1 MKLHIVALMAGT
13 ALSLAAC
20 GKHDNGGNG
29 VGGTGNMAADNMAAD
44 NSLDTNGAMTAP
56 AADPT
61 TAQGFVN
68 AAAASDKFEIESSK
82 LAQSASSSAAVKKFA
97 SQMITDHTASTAK
110 LKGIAGGMSPAIT
123 PDDTL
128 SPDQQTALDG
138 LKNQKG
144 AAFDTAY
151 KQAQVDGHQKAL
163 DMLKNYASKGDNAQ
177 LKSFAETMVP
187 KVTAHLNMA
196 KGLK

>member
-1 MKLHIVALMAGT
+1 MKLHIVALAAGT

-20 GKHDNGGNG
+20 AKHDNGNAAVDDGN
-29 VGGTGNMAADNMAAD
+29 VVVD
-44 NSLDTNGAMTAP
+44 NSLGTNTTA
-56 AADPT
+56 AAVDPN

-68 AAAASDKFEIESSK
+68 AAAASDRFEIESSK
-82 LAQSASSSAAVKKFA
+82 LAQTASTSAAVKKFA
-97 SQMITDHTASTAK
+97 AQMISDHTASTAK
-110 LKGIAGGMSPAIT
+110 LKGIVGGMTPAIT

-128 SPDQQTALDG
+128 TAEQQASLDG
-138 LKNQKG
+138 LKGQTG
-144 AAFDTAY
+144 AAFDAAY

-163 DMLKNYASKGDNAQ
+163 DLLKTYSASGDNAQ
-177 LKSFAETMVP
+177 LKTFAQGLTP

>member
-1 MKLHIVALMAGT
+1 MKLQIVALVAGT

-20 GKHDNGGNG
+20 GKHDSGGNG
-29 VGGTGNMAADNMAAD
+29 VGGTTNMAAE
-44 NSLDTNGAMTAP
+44 TNGTMAAP

-68 AAAASDKFEIESSK
+68 AAAASDKFEIDSSK

-97 SQMITDHTASTAK
+97 AQMITDHTASTAK
-110 LKGIAGGMSPAIT
+110 LKGIVGGMSPAIT

-128 SPDQQTALDG
+128 TADQQSAMDS
-138 LKNQKG
+138 LKGQNG
-144 AAFDTAY
+144 AAFDSAY

-163 DMLKNYASKGDNAQ
+163 DLLKNYVAKGDNAQ
-177 LKSFAETMVP
+177 LKSFAQTMIP

>member
-1 MKLHIVALMAGT
+1 MKIHIVGLAAGT

-20 GKHDNGGNG
+20 AKHDNGN
-29 VGGTGNMAADNMAAD
+29 DNANIAVD
-44 NSLDTNGAMTAP
+44 NSVDGNAALAP
-56 AADPT
+56 ALDPN

-68 AAAASDKFEIESSK
+68 AAAASDRFEIESSK
-82 LAQSASSSAAVKKFA
+82 LAQTSASSAAVKKFA
-97 SQMITDHTASTAK
+97 TQMVTDHTASTAK
-110 LKGIAGGMSPAIT
+110 LKGIVGGLNPAVT

-128 SPDQQTALDG
+128 TPDQRTALDG
-138 LKNQKG
+138 LKGQSG

-151 KQAQVDGHQKAL
+151 QQAQVDGHQKTL
-163 DMLKNYASKGDNAQ
+163 DLLKNYAANGDNAQ
-177 LKSFAETMVP
+177 LKSFAQGMIP

>member
-1 MKLHIVALMAGT
+1 MKLHIVVLAAGT

-20 GKHDNGGNG
+20 GRHDSGGNG
-29 VGGTGNMAADNMAAD
+29 VGGTGTMAADNMAAD
-44 NSLDTNGAMTAP
+44 SNGAMAAP

-68 AAAASDKFEIESSK
+68 AAAASDKFEIDSSK

-97 SQMITDHTASTAK
+97 AQMITDHTASTAK
-110 LKGIAGGMSPAIT
+110 LKGIVGGMNPAIT

-128 SPDQQTALDG
+128 TADQQSAMDG
-138 LKNQKG
+138 LKGQNG
-144 AAFDTAY
+144 AAFDSAY

-163 DMLKNYASKGDNAQ
+163 DMLKNYAAKGDNAQ
-177 LKSFAETMVP
+177 LKSFAETMIP